1 MRSIILST
9 LFLIPLIAFASFPIE
24 NETTEI
30 INKVS
35 NINLYTKTLWY
46 NTWWAILLNV
56 IVMLIIPPL
65 IIVGIPL
72 LLRLIK
78 GKNRKLIL
86 NILGIVS
93 LVIVTL
99 VALVLS
105 DIK

>member
-1 MRSIILST
+1 MRSIILT
-9 LFLIPLIAFASFPIE
+9 ILFLIPLIAFASFPIE

-35 NINLYTKTLWY
+35 NINLDTKTLWY

-78 GKNRKLIL
+78 GKKQEINFKYFE
-86 NILGIVS
+86 NS
-93 LVIVTL
+93 FAC
-99 VALVLS
+99 VAYINS
-105 DIK
+105 MGTF

>member
-9 LFLIPLIAFASFPIE
+9 LFLIPLIGFASFPIE

-56 IVMLIIPPL
+56 IVMLIIPQL
-65 IIVGIPL
+65 VIVGIPL

-105 DIK
+105 DLK